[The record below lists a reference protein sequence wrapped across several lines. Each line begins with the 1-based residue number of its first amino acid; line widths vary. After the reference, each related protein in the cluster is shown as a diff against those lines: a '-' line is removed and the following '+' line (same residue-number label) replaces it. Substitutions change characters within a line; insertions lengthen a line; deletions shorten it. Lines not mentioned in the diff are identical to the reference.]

1 MKIKQL
7 SALCLAASVLTA
19 APAMAWESADGQFN
33 TSASVALSTDY
44 MWRGSSQT
52 DNEPA
57 ISGSFDV
64 NHASGFYAGAW
75 ASNTDKMVMQSNLS
89 FEQAHIEIN
98 GYAGYANEVGDTG
111 IGYDVGFKRYFFP
124 GTDGQADWNEA
135 YAALNYSHFGLKI
148 SHTEDFN
155 ATHEEATH
163 YLLTF
168 NHALPMGAHFHAG
181 YAFYDFD
188 DIDDVF
194 GTTPNNIDNPL
205 QDFGVG
211 VSKDFAGFNWD
222 VTYYETLKE
231 GKDATENNNAG
242 SDNKADSRFVLTIS
256 KSL

>member
-1 MKIKQL
+1 MKLKQL

-19 APAMAWESADGQFN
+19 APAMAWESDDGQFS

-75 ASNTDKMVMQSNLS
+75 ASNVDLGNADGRGNN
-89 FEQAHIEIN
+89 AHIEID
-98 GYAGYANEVGDTG
+98 GYFGYANEIGDTG
-111 IGYDVGFKRYFFP
+111 IGYDVGAMRYFFP
-124 GTDGQADWNEA
+124 GTESIDWNEY
-135 YAALNYSHFGLKI
+135 YAALSYSHFGIKV
-148 SHTEDFN
+148 SHTEDFGGSD
-155 ATHEEATH
+155 EQATH
-163 YLLTF
+163 YLFTF

-205 QDFGVG
+205 QDYGIG